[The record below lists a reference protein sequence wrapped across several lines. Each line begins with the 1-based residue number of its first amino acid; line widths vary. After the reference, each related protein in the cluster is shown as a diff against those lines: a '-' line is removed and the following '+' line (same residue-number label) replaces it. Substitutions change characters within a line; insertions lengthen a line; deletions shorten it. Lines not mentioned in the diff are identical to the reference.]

1 MSDIARGVVKRGI
14 DLSQSFLRHFGEGA
28 VATNGVQYSSAVTV
42 NTTAVVVFNEL
53 IDPGFQLKTK
63 QVEVGLT
70 FKTTH
75 LGSTAG
81 SLMFYWQV
89 KSDYRGVGWFDPVG
103 TLRSCSYVM
112 ITNGTMGSSIGSA
125 VSNSY
130 EHTLSGYLPVA
141 SLPAAPIRL
150 RLIAEKTANQFTAQV
165 KSSSYVKLVGVVI
178 PGN

>member
-1 MSDIARGVVKRGI
+1 MTDIARGVVRRGI
-14 DLSQSFLRHFGEGA
+14 DVSQSYIKHFGEGA
-28 VATNGVQYSSAVTV
+28 VATDGVQYSTAMTV
-42 NTTAVVVFNEL
+42 ATTGVAVFNEL
-53 IDPGFQLKTK
+53 IDPGFQLKIQ

-81 SLMFYWQV
+81 SLMFYWQA
-89 KSDYRGVGWFDPVG
+89 KSDYKGTGWFDPVG

-150 RLIAEKTANQFTAQV
+150 RLIAQQTANFFTV
-165 KSSSYVKLVGVVI
+165 KVKNSSYVKLVGVVI
-178 PGN
+178 PGS